1 MQTKTAGSIKKP
13 RKGKQLSSY
22 FICVLVIVLTLYV
35 LYSAVDQQ
43 IQISN
48 LRTEIAAVKEQQFT
62 QEQKNKELKKVA
74 DAVEKKDEKAYKDY
88 VEKVAREKL
97 DLGKNGELVF
107 VNVPGQ

>member
-1 MQTKTAGSIKKP
+1 MQTKTAGKL
-13 RKGKQLSSY
+13 RKSRRSKQLSSY
-22 FICVLVIVLTLYV
+22 FIYILLIVLTLCIV
-35 LYSAVDQQ
+35 YSAVDQQ
-43 IQISN
+43 IKISN

-74 DAVEKKDEKAYKDY
+74 DAVENNNEAAYQDYIEKI
-88 VEKVAREKL
+88 AREKL